1 MKISPE
7 ILTIHSESTGFRPD
21 ILEKVAHLLNLLGM
35 IQSHP
40 FLKNKLVLKGG
51 TALNLFIFNVPRLSI
66 DIDLNYIGSLD
77 RESMLEERP
86 RVEQSIHAV
95 FSREGFTVRR
105 MPEEHAGGKW
115 SLRYQSAFGRT
126 GNLEVDINF
135 MFRLPLW
142 KVATLDSKQ
151 IGNWKATGI
160 PVLNI
165 NELVAGKITALL
177 SRHQARDLFDCR
189 QTHHIKNLNTKR
201 LRIAFV
207 VFGAMNRKDW
217 REVSV
222 ADLNFDSAEITRQ
235 LVPTLRYGAIQ
246 ENGITEEFVRELM
259 EECRN
264 MLSELLPFTDGEK
277 KFLDLLLD
285 KGEID
290 PTFLTNDTTLQ
301 DRIRKQPLLEWKA
314 INVRQHKGLT

>member
-1 MKISPE
+1 
-7 ILTIHSESTGFRPD
+7 
-21 ILEKVAHLLNLLGM
+21 
-35 IQSHP
+35 
-40 FLKNKLVLKGG
+40 
-51 TALNLFIFNVPRLSI
+51 
-66 DIDLNYIGSLD
+66 
-77 RESMLEERP
+77 
-86 RVEQSIHAV
+86 
-95 FSREGFTVRR
+95 
-105 MPEEHAGGKW
+105 
-115 SLRYQSAFGRT
+115 
-126 GNLEVDINF
+126 

-142 KVATLDSKQ
+142 QVATLDSKQ

-201 LRIAFV
+201 LRTAFV

-222 ADLNFDSAEITRQ
+222 EDLNFDSAEITRQ
-235 LVPTLRYGAIQ
+235 LEPTLRYGVIQ
-246 ENGITEEFVRELM
+246 ENGITEKFVRELI
-259 EECRN
+259 EGCQN
-264 MLSELLPFTDGEK
+264 MLSKLLPFTDGEK

-290 PTFLTNDTTLQ
+290 PTFLTDDTTLQ